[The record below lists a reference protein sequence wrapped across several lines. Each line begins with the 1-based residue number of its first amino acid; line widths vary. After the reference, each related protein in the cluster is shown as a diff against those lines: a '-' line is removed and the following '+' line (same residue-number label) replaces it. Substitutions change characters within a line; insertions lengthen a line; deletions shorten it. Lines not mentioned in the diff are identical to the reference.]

1 MVNNYPNQN
10 NRNNSNSNNQQNSA
24 QRFYDQPTDMQ
35 YNDSN
40 NHHQRQIRLV
50 PPPSRKNMDHVDSP
64 RTPGRRT
71 RSELNDDDDFQQDV
85 QNKKQRQRSTEVEF
99 DNQWENR
106 QRSHN
111 EDNSL
116 LQQQQ
121 YHHQHQQ
128 IQINVTNNDNNN
140 PSPPRPTQQH
150 EQKQQ
155 HPQQQRFSLRTTD
168 ARTIAHENRSNQ
180 QSNRITSES
189 ARYAQTR
196 FPFQP
201 FIIRFSSGKVKEKQ
215 AAQELVKHY
224 KDIQHTDMS
233 IAHIRQSTLKCQ
245 QNDYD
250 LLIYV
255 KDSLSFITLF
265 DQQNWPKKIDGM
277 DFTFPSTPSFPPQ
290 LAFIIKNVD
299 LQMNMD
305 DFTNEVKTT
314 YPEIHN
320 VIRLKNKFQNN
331 IKLIKIEIL
340 SSMKREEIL
349 NKGKIIVQSMTYDV
363 EAYLAP
369 ADVLICSKCMGIGH
383 FRRQCTEADETC
395 KVCGTSCP
403 DLRQH
408 KCSTVIKCIHCDG
421 DHHSN
426 ALKCPIVKSYR
437 STLTKKLLSVNR
449 PPPPPSAWSNNNN
462 NNGNANINNNYQ
474 HNWSDYPQLPPP
486 QQQNIPYSAV
496 SNEMIN
502 KIGELIG
509 SMQKFNDTLKRIE
522 KKNQDF
528 EQFIVDSK
536 NNDAS
541 LFKKLDQLNEKDKD
555 YKKVHTQHDIKLT
568 RHENVFTKLVLPML
582 DEIAKFMVNINV
594 DINRGVLNADF
605 QVTINRMRAQLNNA
619 NLSHFDFSLYS
630 QILAEWESSPL
641 LLDCFKIWEPFK
653 VIDTSSIVKSLH
665 ILSFNVRGLDLR
677 HQEVL
682 LLANTFKFDILI
694 LLETELGENSNGGVV
709 IFVRNDLKTER
720 MVCNL
725 PNVCAIDIIA
735 EEPIRIIGVYAPETS
750 RNTSSHLSVSF
761 WSRTKKFMR
770 SSSASLNGFISQN
783 GEVVKEAE
791 KMCELAADHYE
802 NFFREPDNIY
812 RPHPYTDAPE
822 IEWENF
828 NEEIPPV
835 TIEEIMEVV
844 NSRKKKK
851 SCDAHGMSNFMF
863 SSLPVQYWC
872 LLLQIFNLSF
882 SSAIVPKQWKETR
895 VLLLAKKES
904 ICEVMATRPI
914 SLLDVFLKVDEKL
927 FLTRFRD
934 LLQRRGILP
943 DTQSGFRPGFRLQTR
958 VLLFLEQI
966 SSLMANSSPV
976 ATVFVDFRAAFDQL
990 WFDGCIGKL
999 KKMGIPRAYRRWINT
1014 WLRGRRAY
1022 IEIG

>member
-50 PPPSRKNMDHVDSP
+50 PPPSRKNMDPVDSP

-128 IQINVTNNDNNN
+128 IQIHVTNNDNNN

-155 HPQQQRFSLRTTD
+155 QPQQQRFSLRTTD
-168 ARTIAHENRSNQ
+168 AHTIAHENRSNQ

-426 ALKCPIVKSYR
+426 ALKCPIKIIHKNMAVAPSRVQTVQPQSYF
-437 STLTKKLLSVNR
+437 R
-449 PPPPPSAWSNNNN
+449 P
-462 NNGNANINNNYQ
+462 INNSFNL
-474 HNWSDYPQLPPP
+474 LPSEKVYREWEYHD
-486 QQQNIPYSAV
+486 NICCC
-496 SNEMIN
+496 
-502 KIGELIG
+502 
-509 SMQKFNDTLKRIE
+509 
-522 KKNQDF
+522 
-528 EQFIVDSK
+528 
-536 NNDAS
+536 NNAYYTA
-541 LFKKLDQLNEKDKD
+541 L
-555 YKKVHTQHDIKLT
+555 TDIRLLT
-568 RHENVFTKLVLPML
+568 RYQENLCSESCSEPSHTDSAIFLRDIDQMRECRGEQPTFFFLLWVTLVCAWPCYLTRRIFCPKPKCLEIFGSFGSEIVRVKREDMLVAQVDVSTAVINSKLV
-582 DEIAKFMVNINV
+582 
-594 DINRGVLNADF
+594 G
-605 QVTINRMRAQLNNA
+605 
-619 NLSHFDFSLYS
+619 
-630 QILAEWESSPL
+630 
-641 LLDCFKIWEPFK
+641 
-653 VIDTSSIVKSLH
+653 
-665 ILSFNVRGLDLR
+665 
-677 HQEVL
+677 
-682 LLANTFKFDILI
+682 
-694 LLETELGENSNGGVV
+694 
-709 IFVRNDLKTER
+709 
-720 MVCNL
+720 
-725 PNVCAIDIIA
+725 
-735 EEPIRIIGVYAPETS
+735 
-750 RNTSSHLSVSF
+750 
-761 WSRTKKFMR
+761 R
-770 SSSASLNGFISQN
+770 S
-783 GEVVKEAE
+783 
-791 KMCELAADHYE
+791 
-802 NFFREPDNIY
+802 
-812 RPHPYTDAPE
+812 
-822 IEWENF
+822 
-828 NEEIPPV
+828 
-835 TIEEIMEVV
+835 
-844 NSRKKKK
+844 
-851 SCDAHGMSNFMF
+851 
-863 SSLPVQYWC
+863 
-872 LLLQIFNLSF
+872 
-882 SSAIVPKQWKETR
+882 
-895 VLLLAKKES
+895 
-904 ICEVMATRPI
+904 
-914 SLLDVFLKVDEKL
+914 
-927 FLTRFRD
+927 
-934 LLQRRGILP
+934 
-943 DTQSGFRPGFRLQTR
+943 
-958 VLLFLEQI
+958 
-966 SSLMANSSPV
+966 
-976 ATVFVDFRAAFDQL
+976 
-990 WFDGCIGKL
+990 
-999 KKMGIPRAYRRWINT
+999 
-1014 WLRGRRAY
+1014 
-1022 IEIG
+1022 